1 MHRIF
6 FMHELAN
13 AQTAAHKKISYTRF
27 VNFSTLKS
35 SSNLIVRSLC
45 TWYYTSTMD
54 NAGQSSGQQSSSQT
68 EEHTLVQFPNP
79 QPASSSVTNQPM
91 VPKPVQTV
99 TQPPVPPSPQP
110 IPQQTPAMNQPVPSI
125 PILQPEEKQ
134 QEEIS
139 SAKFKESSP
148 LPSVSKAMEW
158 MTPTETPVNIEPAVE
173 KVGIKEVSH
182 APQLTND
189 HKQAGLREAKESR
202 VGCCD
207 CVRAY
212 IKYQI
217 THDQTK
223 ITISYKRHAFL
234 QKASSSMVWLAY
246 LILKNYQFLEK
257 KEKEEKNKK

>member
-173 KVGIKEVSH
+173 KVGVKEVSH

-189 HKQAGLREAKESR
+189 HKQAGLREAKEAVS
-202 VGCCD
+202 
-207 CVRAY
+207 AAAIASAPTSN
-212 IKYQI
+212 IKLPM
-217 THDQTK
+217 TK
-223 ITISYKRHAFL
+223 QKSQSVIKGPAFL